1 MLANRAQLNF
11 QTVNI
16 IKAALKLE
24 DSGTNAASYYFFH
37 QLNAMRRYC

>member
-1 MLANRAQLNF
+1 MLAHRAQLNL

-24 DSGTNAASYYFFH
+24 SSVTNEAIYYFSPIKG
-37 QLNAMRRYC
+37 NRRYC